1 MEQSANTPLSKGKK
15 QFSIKQLFLGNVGT
29 LIILLVLF
37 AVFAIIAPGF
47 AHTDNLMNILV
58 QCGTNAIIAI
68 GMTFVIISGQI
79 DLSVGASLALASVL
93 GGTVMVK
100 TGNLMIGVLVV
111 LLAGILLG
119 VINGVLVSLCGFQ
132 PFIATLSTM
141 WLYRGLAYVYSNG
154 QAVTGLPQGIQSLVS
169 KSTFILPNVVWLIVI
184 CYLICYLILSRSTL
198 GRKIY
203 AVGDNAEA
211 SRLSG
216 INVRLIKVF
225 VFAFSGFMAALS
237 GVVLMSRLNSSQP
250 IAGQSF
256 EMYAIAAAV
265 IGGASLTKGGIGG
278 VLGTLIGAI
287 FIATL
292 QYGLTYMNVS
302 SFWQQVCMGLVVLF
316 AIAIDKLRK
325 NLE

>member
-1 MEQSANTPLSKGKK
+1 MEKSIRNSKNN
-15 QFSIKQLFLGNVGT
+15 FSIKQLLLGNVGT

-37 AVFAIIAPGF
+37 AVFSIIAPGF
-47 AHTDNLMNILV
+47 AHPDNLMNIIV

-79 DLSVGASLALASVL
+79 DLSVGSTLALASVI
-93 GGTVMVK
+93 GGTVMVR
-100 TGNLMIGVLVV
+100 TGNLMLGIIVV
-111 LLAGILLG
+111 LAAGIVLG
-119 VINGVLVSLCGFQ
+119 LINGVLVSICGFQ

-141 WLYRGLAYVYSNG
+141 WLFRGFAYVYSNG
-154 QAVTGLPQGIQSLVS
+154 QAVTALPQGIQSLVS
-169 KSTFILPNVVWLIVI
+169 KNTLFLPNVVWLIII
-184 CYLICYLILSRSTL
+184 CYLICYIILSKSTI

-203 AVGDNAEA
+203 AVGDNSEA

-216 INVRLIKVF
+216 INVKRIKLL
-225 VFAFSGFMAALS
+225 VFAFSGLMAALS
-237 GVVLMSRLNSSQP
+237 GIVLMSRLNSAQP

-265 IGGASLTKGGIGG
+265 IGGASLTKGGIGS
-278 VLGTLIGAI
+278 VLGTLIGAV

-316 AIAIDKLRK
+316 AIAVDKMRK
-325 NLE
+325 NLA